1 MLRSQ
6 EFWQI
11 SGRCRMAD
19 AIACQCA
26 SVTLLL
32 RLIANKAVFYTKYN
46 RDNGGNVLD
55 RMIMVAGE
63 QGVASLNQV
72 GVQFWSG
79 GTAR

>member
-1 MLRSQ
+1 M
-6 EFWQI
+6 
-11 SGRCRMAD
+11 
-19 AIACQCA
+19 

-46 RDNGGNVLD
+46 QDNGGNVLD

>member
-1 MLRSQ
+1 M
-6 EFWQI
+6 
-11 SGRCRMAD
+11 
-19 AIACQCA
+19 
-26 SVTLLL
+26 SVCVSDVAFAAF
-32 RLIANKAVFYTKYN
+32 ANKAVFYTKYN

-72 GVQFWSG
+72 GAQFWSG